1 MEKFTIADA
10 FRAFELEE
18 ENEKEEE
25 LSKSFNLNDAKEVKD
40 AAVFLAKETPKENTE
55 IIIDV
60 DADEVE
66 DLQKSYVGE
75 LVLQC
80 PVCNT
85 LISKKEPDVH
95 CDEEDESL
103 CNVGEECPTCHSDSG
118 FNLVGKLAPVEET
131 TEVKVDE
138 TENTDGIEK
147 SLDID
152 KDIKVEDDFD
162 LEDAFDVEDESL
174 NEDTVKQGNKW
185 VNKGKEGTHGT
196 FKTKKAADAQRKAM
210 FASGY
215 KGESLTESQSQ
226 EIARYWNDI
235 DEENDAPISD
245 FAEIFIRETPDLKSK
260 GKMDILFDR
269 EDWSRFEKWLKDTKG
284 IELKKSEELAM
295 DDALEEGLTKA
306 QRLNKS
312 YDKVFDNYKKDIKHM
327 KDFLSKKGISDTEI
341 AELEKNTGL
350 NGNALRKKIIDLGF
364 EDEFK
369 KEVCKLTEAPILEP
383 RYDARKS
390 FYNKA
395 ETREENGETI
405 LSSYGV
411 DVAKIKD
418 GKVTLLPKWDF
429 SQTTLRHV
437 KEFLRQH
444 GFKADSKMQILKDY
458 VNESLAEEFVY
469 RVTYKY
475 SPETF
480 SSVMIRATS
489 EDEAKKK
496 FAARND
502 KEVIGVKKLS
512 TDEVEDMK
520 HRGMSVLESKV
531 NTGVKDDIEEVDIH
545 KEDSV
550 VTEPVVTSEVAPKA
564 ASTAIE
570 VEDEFVIDE
579 STYEPLV
586 NKFLVETYENVKDY
600 KLTKSTCNGN
610 KVCLEGIITFKSGN
624 TTPTKFILASSPF
637 KKVEKTKLVGMNE
650 TFSKS
655 RKSFVFTGNK
665 VDNKFVFESFNYSYS
680 VKTLNEGV
688 TDTKRISGRITLK

>member
-10 FRAFELEE
+10 FRAFDLEE
-18 ENEKEEE
+18 ENDKDEE
-25 LSKSFNLNDAKEVKD
+25 LSKSFKLGDSKDVVKAAEFITKEVPE
-40 AAVFLAKETPKENTE
+40 ETTE
-55 IIIDV
+55 MIIDV
-60 DADEVE
+60 DAEEPE
-66 DLQKSYVGE
+66 DLKKSYVGE

-80 PVCNT
+80 PVCNA
-85 LISKKEPDVH
+85 LISKKETDVH
-95 CDEEDESL
+95 CDEDDETI

-118 FNLVGKLAPVEET
+118 FTLVGKLAPFKET

-138 TENTDGIEK
+138 TEDTDGIEK

-152 KDIKVEDDFD
+152 KEVKVEDDFD

-260 GKMDILFDR
+260 GKMDILFNR
-269 EDWSRFEKWLKDTKG
+269 EDWARFEKWLKDTKG
-284 IELKKSEELAM
+284 VELKHEEVEI
-295 DDALEEGLTKA
+295 EEGLTKA

-327 KDFLSKKGISDTEI
+327 KDFLSKKGISDAEI

-369 KEVCKLTEAPILEP
+369 KEVGKLTEAPILEP

-418 GKVTLLPKWDF
+418 GKVTLFPKWDF
-429 SQTTLRHV
+429 SQTTVRRV
-437 KEFLRQH
+437 KEFLRQN
-444 GFKADSKMQILKDY
+444 GFKADGRVQIAKDY
-458 VNESLAEEFVY
+458 VVEPLAEALKVEV
-469 RVTYKY
+469 
-475 SPETF
+475 SPEGKEVKVKTDTKE
-480 SSVMIRATS
+480 VKVEEH
-489 EDEAKKK
+489 EDGAVEVKVEEPIEAKV
-496 FAARND
+496 
-502 KEVIGVKKLS
+502 EV
-512 TDEVEDMK
+512 
-520 HRGMSVLESKV
+520 
-531 NTGVKDDIEEVDIH
+531 VDAP
-545 KEDSV
+545 V
-550 VTEPVVTSEVAPKA
+550 EPVVVDTEIEAPV
-564 ASTAIE
+564 E

-610 KVCLEGIITFKSGN
+610 KVCLEGVITFKSGN

-688 TDTKRISGRITLK
+688 ADTKKISGRITLR

>member
-18 ENEKEEE
+18 ENEEEE
-25 LSKSFNLNDAKEVKD
+25 KLSKSFNLNDDKEVKD
-40 AAVFLAKETPKENTE
+40 AAKFLAKETPEENTE
-55 IIIDV
+55 VIIDV

-85 LISKKEPDVH
+85 LISKKEIDVH

-138 TENTDGIEK
+138 TEDTDGIEK

-152 KDIKVEDDFD
+152 KDIKVEDSFD

-185 VNKGKEGTHGT
+185 VNKGKKGTHGT

-226 EIARYWNDI
+226 EIAKYWNDI
-235 DEENDAPISD
+235 DEENNAPISD
-245 FAEIFIRETPDLKSK
+245 FAEIFIKETPNLKSK
-260 GKMDILFDR
+260 GKMDILFNR
-269 EDWSRFEKWLKDTKG
+269 EDWARFEKWLKDTKG
-284 IELKKSEELAM
+284 VELKHKEI
-295 DDALEEGLTKA
+295 EEGLTKA

-312 YDKVFDNYKKDIKHM
+312 YDKVFSKYKKDIKHM

-369 KEVCKLTEAPILEP
+369 KEVGKLTEAPILEP
-383 RYDARKS
+383 EYDARKS

-444 GFKADSKMQILKDY
+444 GFKADSKVQMIKDY
-458 VNESLAEEFVY
+458 VNESLAEDLKVK
-469 RVTYKY
+469 V
-475 SPETF
+475 SPEG
-480 SSVMIRATS
+480 
-489 EDEAKKK
+489 
-496 FAARND
+496 
-502 KEVIGVKKLS
+502 KEVKVETDTKEVKVEEHE
-512 TDEVEDMK
+512 DGEVE
-520 HRGMSVLESKV
+520 VKV
-531 NTGVKDDIEEVDIH
+531 EEPCCETEVVD
-545 KEDSV
+545 V
-550 VTEPVVTSEVAPKA
+550 PVEPVVVDTEIEAPV
-564 ASTAIE
+564 E

>member
-18 ENEKEEE
+18 ENEEEE
-25 LSKSFNLNDAKEVKD
+25 KLSKSFNLNDDKEVKD
-40 AAVFLAKETPKENTE
+40 AAKFLAKETPEENTE
-55 IIIDV
+55 VIIDV

-85 LISKKEPDVH
+85 LISKKEIDVH

-131 TEVKVDE
+131 TKVKVDE
-138 TENTDGIEK
+138 TEDTDGIEK

-152 KDIKVEDDFD
+152 RDIKVEDGFD
-162 LEDAFDVEDESL
+162 LEDALGVEDESL

-215 KGESLTESQSQ
+215 KSESLTESQSQ
-226 EIARYWNDI
+226 EIAKYWNDI
-235 DEENDAPISD
+235 DEENNAPISD
-245 FAEIFIRETPDLKSK
+245 FAEIFIKETPDLKSK
-260 GKMDILFDR
+260 GKMDILFNR
-269 EDWSRFEKWLKDTKG
+269 EDWARFEKWLKDTKG
-284 IELKKSEELAM
+284 VELKHEEI
-295 DDALEEGLTKA
+295 EEGLTKA

-312 YDKVFDNYKKDIKHM
+312 YDKVFSEYNKNIKHM

-350 NGNALRKKIIDLGF
+350 HGNALHKKIIDLGF

-369 KEVCKLTEAPILEP
+369 KEVGKLTEAPILEP
-383 RYDARKS
+383 KYDARKS

-444 GFKADSKMQILKDY
+444 GFKADSKVQMIKDY
-458 VNESLAEEFVY
+458 VNESLAEDLKVK
-469 RVTYKY
+469 V
-475 SPETF
+475 SPEG
-480 SSVMIRATS
+480 
-489 EDEAKKK
+489 
-496 FAARND
+496 
-502 KEVIGVKKLS
+502 KEVKVETDTKEVKVEEHE
-512 TDEVEDMK
+512 DGEIEV
-520 HRGMSVLESKV
+520 KV
-531 NTGVKDDIEEVDIH
+531 EEPCCETEVVD
-545 KEDSV
+545 V
-550 VTEPVVTSEVAPKA
+550 PVEPVVVDTEIEAPV
-564 ASTAIE
+564 E

>member
-18 ENEKEEE
+18 ENEEEE
-25 LSKSFNLNDAKEVKD
+25 KLSKSFNLNDDKEVKD
-40 AAVFLAKETPKENTE
+40 AAKFLAKETPEENTE
-55 IIIDV
+55 VIIDV

-66 DLQKSYVGE
+66 DLKKSYVGE

-85 LISKKEPDVH
+85 LISKKEIDVH

-138 TENTDGIEK
+138 TEDTDGIEK

-152 KDIKVEDDFD
+152 KDIKVEDSFD

-226 EIARYWNDI
+226 EIAKYWNDI
-235 DEENDAPISD
+235 DEKNNAPISD
-245 FAEIFIRETPDLKSK
+245 FAEIFIKETPDLKSK
-260 GKMDILFDR
+260 GKMDILFNR
-269 EDWSRFEKWLKDTKG
+269 EDWARFEKWLKNTKG
-284 IELKKSEELAM
+284 VELKHEEI
-295 DDALEEGLTKA
+295 EEGLTKA

-312 YDKVFDNYKKDIKHM
+312 YDKVFSEYKKGIKHM

-369 KEVCKLTEAPILEP
+369 KEVGKLTEAPILEP
-383 RYDARKS
+383 KYDARKS

-444 GFKADSKMQILKDY
+444 GFKADSKVQMIKDY
-458 VNESLAEEFVY
+458 VNESLAEDLKVEV
-469 RVTYKY
+469 
-475 SPETF
+475 SPEG
-480 SSVMIRATS
+480 
-489 EDEAKKK
+489 
-496 FAARND
+496 
-502 KEVIGVKKLS
+502 KEVKVETDTKEVKVEEHE
-512 TDEVEDMK
+512 DGEVE
-520 HRGMSVLESKV
+520 VKV
-531 NTGVKDDIEEVDIH
+531 EEPCCETEVVD
-545 KEDSV
+545 V
-550 VTEPVVTSEVAPKA
+550 PVEPVVVDTEIEAPV
-564 ASTAIE
+564 E

>member
-18 ENEKEEE
+18 ENEKEEK
-25 LSKSFNLNDAKEVKD
+25 LSKSFNLNDDKEVKD
-40 AAVFLAKETPKENTE
+40 AAKFLAKETPEENTE
-55 IIIDV
+55 VIIDV

-85 LISKKEPDVH
+85 LVSKKELDVH

-118 FNLVGKLAPVEET
+118 FKLVGKLAPVEET

-138 TENTDGIEK
+138 TEDTNGIEK

-152 KDIKVEDDFD
+152 RDIKVEDGFG

-174 NEDTVKQGNKW
+174 KEDTVKQGNKW

-196 FKTKKAADAQRKAM
+196 FKTKKAADTQRKAM

-226 EIARYWNDI
+226 EIAQYWNDI
-235 DEENDAPISD
+235 DEKNNAPISD
-245 FAEIFIRETPDLKSK
+245 FAEIFIKETPDLKSE
-260 GKMDILFDR
+260 GKMDILFNK
-269 EDWSRFEKWLKDTKG
+269 EDWERFEKWLKDTKG
-284 IELKKSEELAM
+284 VELKHEENGM
-295 DDALEEGLTKA
+295 EESLK
-306 QRLNKS
+306 
-312 YDKVFDNYKKDIKHM
+312 
-327 KDFLSKKGISDTEI
+327 
-341 AELEKNTGL
+341 
-350 NGNALRKKIIDLGF
+350 
-364 EDEFK
+364 
-369 KEVCKLTEAPILEP
+369 EAPILEP
-383 RYDARKS
+383 EYDTRKS

-405 LSSYGV
+405 LSSYDV

-444 GFKADSKMQILKDY
+444 GFKADSKVQMIKDY
-458 VNESLAEEFVY
+458 VNESLAEDLKVEV
-469 RVTYKY
+469 
-475 SPETF
+475 SPEG
-480 SSVMIRATS
+480 
-489 EDEAKKK
+489 
-496 FAARND
+496 
-502 KEVIGVKKLS
+502 KEVKVETDTKEVKVEEHE
-512 TDEVEDMK
+512 DGAVEV
-520 HRGMSVLESKV
+520 KV
-531 NTGVKDDIEEVDIH
+531 EEPCCETEVVDAP
-545 KEDSV
+545 V
-550 VTEPVVTSEVAPKA
+550 EPVVVDTEIEAPV
-564 ASTAIE
+564 E

-610 KVCLEGIITFKSGN
+610 KICLEGIITFKSGN

-650 TFSKS
+650 TFSNS
-655 RKSFVFTGNK
+655 RKSFIFTGNK
-665 VDNKFVFESFNYSYS
+665 VDNKFVFESFNYSYN

>member
-18 ENEKEEE
+18 ENEEEE
-25 LSKSFNLNDAKEVKD
+25 KLSKSFNLNDDKEVKD
-40 AAVFLAKETPKENTE
+40 AAKFLAKETPEENTE
-55 IIIDV
+55 VIIDV

-85 LISKKEPDVH
+85 LISKKEIDVH

-131 TEVKVDE
+131 TKVKVDE
-138 TENTDGIEK
+138 TEDTDGIEK

-152 KDIKVEDDFD
+152 KDIKVEDSFD

-185 VNKGKEGTHGT
+185 VNKGKKGTHGT

-226 EIARYWNDI
+226 EIAKYWNDI
-235 DEENDAPISD
+235 NEENNAPISD

-260 GKMDILFDR
+260 GKMDILFNR
-269 EDWSRFEKWLKDTKG
+269 EDWARFEKWLKDTKG
-284 IELKKSEELAM
+284 VELKHEEI
-295 DDALEEGLTKA
+295 EEGLTKA

-312 YDKVFDNYKKDIKHM
+312 YDKVFSKYKKDIKHM

-369 KEVCKLTEAPILEP
+369 KEVGKLTEAPILEP
-383 RYDARKS
+383 KYDARKS

-444 GFKADSKMQILKDY
+444 GFKADSKVQMIKDY
-458 VNESLAEEFVY
+458 VNESLAEDLKVEV
-469 RVTYKY
+469 
-475 SPETF
+475 SPEG
-480 SSVMIRATS
+480 
-489 EDEAKKK
+489 
-496 FAARND
+496 
-502 KEVIGVKKLS
+502 KEVKVETDTKEVKVEEHE
-512 TDEVEDMK
+512 DGEVEI
-520 HRGMSVLESKV
+520 KV
-531 NTGVKDDIEEVDIH
+531 EEPCCETEVVD
-545 KEDSV
+545 V
-550 VTEPVVTSEVAPKA
+550 PVEPVVVDTEIEEPV
-564 ASTAIE
+564 E